1 MSTYFPGKL
10 NHPIIFYRIIGSWGF
25 LSNRY
30 DEAHSTLIQI
40 ARTSGYKG
48 SNTDNE
54 VLRGLRVV
62 AIQDTNEA
70 AVALAE
76 FIIKARFGT
85 PLYIAR
91 MTAPEASWKIDE
103 IAKRLSFPGIET
115 ACDLAR
121 NVHPEYL
128 RWRREPTK
136 YVIVTKAS
144 DLYGLVRIHSE
155 DRRYVPIHDLA
166 LTLHSRLIG
175 WIQPNGDTTL
185 GIDYD
190 FEAKMGIVKFRSEE
204 EAIRWANNQGWTAF
218 DQYQIPPR
226 P

>member
-1 MSTYFPGKL
+1 MQNIVHL
-10 NHPIIFYRIIGSWGF
+10 VDNFYRIMGSWGF

-30 DEAHSTLIQI
+30 DEARSTLIQI
-40 ARTSGYKG
+40 ARASGYKG
-48 SNTDNE
+48 SNPDDE
-54 VLRGLRVV
+54 VLRGLRVM

-85 PLYIAR
+85 PLYVAR
-91 MTAPEASWKIDE
+91 MTAPAASSAIDE
-103 IAKRLSFPGIET
+103 IVKKRLPGFDIV
-115 ACDLAR
+115 CDLAR
-121 NVHPEYL
+121 NFHTEYL
-128 RWRREPTK
+128 QWRREPTR
-136 YVIVTKAS
+136 YVIVTKVS
-144 DLYGLVRIHSE
+144 SGLYGLVKTHSE
-155 DRRYVPIHDLA
+155 DSRTVHIHDPA

-175 WIQPNGDTTL
+175 WIQPNDDTTL

-190 FEAKMGIVKFRSEE
+190 FEAKMDIVKFRSEE

-218 DQYQIPPR
+218 VQKIPYR